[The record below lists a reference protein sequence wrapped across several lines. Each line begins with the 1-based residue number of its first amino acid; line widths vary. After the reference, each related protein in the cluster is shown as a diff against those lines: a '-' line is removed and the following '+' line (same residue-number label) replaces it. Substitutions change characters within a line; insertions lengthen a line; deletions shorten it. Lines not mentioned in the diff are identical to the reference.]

1 VLEADPSHSLDVMR
15 RRILCPS
22 TLERIANKEQIILA
36 GPKQSGKVSES
47 DQTAVAISQIIVKE
61 FEEANVR

>member
-1 VLEADPSHSLDVMR
+1 MR

>member
-15 RRILCPS
+15 RRIHCPS
-22 TLERIANKEQIILA
+22 TLDQIANKGQVILA

-47 DQTAVAISQIIVKE
+47 DQTAIAISQIIVNE